1 MSPSFIRNAALTA
14 LVLIAGASQAR
25 ADEFVV
31 KVPFDFTVNGHQ
43 LPAGNYSIERE
54 VGSSVVLLRNAQDT
68 KSTLYVQTMQGDEVL
83 RPHAEPYLTFGQY
96 EKSYRL
102 DSLWTEGSGE
112 RDLLRAHERRH
123 RTATVTIV
131 AQPAS

>member
-14 LVLIAGASQAR
+14 VVLIAGASQAR

-54 VGSSVVLLRNAQDT
+54 VGSSVVLLRNEQDK
-68 KSTLYVQTMQGDEVL
+68 KSLIYVQTMPGDEVL
-83 RPHAEPYLTFGQY
+83 RAPAEPYLTFGQY

-102 DSLWTEGSGE
+102 ESLWSDGSGE
-112 RDLLRAHERRH
+112 RDLLRARDSRH
-123 RTATVTIV
+123 RTATVKVV